1 MARPECLAGSIRPGT
16 PFDHGKKSIV
26 SAATYSRRMTY
37 SVWHRGLGI
46 TLDLTEADLGHP
58 EYPRLL
64 DEIYGNY
71 QPDLLY
77 CLEAHEDEGF
87 ICPGF
92 MAIRKVDGRP
102 HAMHVAKGER
112 PETKA
117 ESDLHKALR
126 EYTAEV
132 ASGEGFRVA
141 RAEGAE
147 GGKRRTD
154 VTVEGADRHR
164 FAYEI
169 QLAAIAGGSVDERT
183 RRAQRGGL
191 TPLWLVNNE
200 NAIPIDRAPWAR
212 LNVQSWRDVTDRAA
226 LPVRGGVKHLHMSRC
241 DWSSPVPCPRQGAGR
256 CGGRHALWEPVR
268 GLYYDDVIRRTAT
281 GELVSL
287 YLPHPAG
294 RRGWHMWVTPL
305 DKEEFLEG
313 RPEPVP
319 GTSIP
324 RRPGGPDVPPAPLP
338 DAGPDGAPGGVRT
351 ELNRA
356 RDDEQPID
364 ASLWHTEPGPSAF
377 SRPFPVGEFVIP
389 GDLVAAR
396 RTFTRALEH
405 SADIAA
411 HLPSGADLAAG
422 RAEITG
428 AQRGRLADAR
438 ERCRRLAEEMHTHP
452 WWETV
457 GDRHAAREALT
468 YAATHDHAF

>member
-1 MARPECLAGSIRPGT
+1 
-16 PFDHGKKSIV
+16 
-26 SAATYSRRMTY
+26 MTY

-64 DEIYGNY
+64 DEIYGDY

-92 MAIRKVDGRP
+92 MTIRKVNGRP

-117 ESDLHKALR
+117 ESDLHKALG
-126 EYTAEV
+126 EYTAKV
-132 ASGEGFRVA
+132 AAGEGFRVTRPGGDRPEKG
-141 RAEGAE
+141 RA
-147 GGKRRTD
+147 D
-154 VTVEGADRHR
+154 VTVEGADSRR
-164 FAYEI
+164 LAYEI
-169 QLAAIAGGSVDERT
+169 QLAAIAGGSVDDRT
-183 RRAQRGGL
+183 RVARRAGL

-226 LPVRGGVKHLHMSRC
+226 LPVRGGIKQLHMSRC
-241 DWSSPVPCPRQGAGR
+241 DWGNPVPCPQQGAGR

-287 YLPHPAG
+287 YLPRPAG
-294 RRGWHMWVTPL
+294 RRGWHMWVTPS

-313 RPEPVP
+313 RPEPDP
-319 GTSIP
+319 GALAA
-324 RRPGGPDVPPAPLP
+324 RPA
-338 DAGPDGAPGGVRT
+338 DAAGRTGRSRPDGTQDGVRS
-351 ELNRA
+351 ELTRA
-356 RDDEQPID
+356 RDDERPIE
-364 ASLWHTEPGPSAF
+364 ASLWHTEPGPSEF
-377 SRPFPVGEFVIP
+377 SRPFVVGEFVIP

-405 SADIAA
+405 AADIAA
-411 HLPSGADLAAG
+411 HLPRGADIAAG

-428 AQRGRLADAR
+428 EQRERLADAR

-452 WWETV
+452 WWEAV
-457 GDRHAAREALT
+457 GDRHAAREALM
-468 YAATHDHAF
+468 YAATHDNLSSWTIRPDVGPLV

>member
-1 MARPECLAGSIRPGT
+1 
-16 PFDHGKKSIV
+16 
-26 SAATYSRRMTY
+26 MTY

-77 CLEAHEDEGF
+77 CLEAHQDEGF
-87 ICPGF
+87 VCPGF
-92 MAIRKVDGRP
+92 MAIRKVSGRP

-126 EYTAEV
+126 DYTAQV
-132 ASGEGFRVA
+132 ASGEGFRVT
-141 RAEGAE
+141 RAEE
-147 GGKRRTD
+147 GESVKRHRD
-154 VTVEGADRHR
+154 VTVEGAGEQRL
-164 FAYEI
+164 AYEI

-183 RRAQRGGL
+183 RSARREGL

-212 LNVQSWRDVTDRAA
+212 VNVQSWRDVTDRAA

-241 DWSSPVPCPRQGAGR
+241 DWGNPVPCPRQGAGR

-268 GLYYDDVIRRTAT
+268 GLYYDDVVRRTAT

-287 YLPHPAG
+287 YLPRPAG
-294 RRGWHMWVTPL
+294 RRGWHMWVTPT

-319 GTSIP
+319 GGAAAGT
-324 RRPGGPDVPPAPLP
+324 GGPDVAATP
-338 DAGPDGAPGGVRT
+338 GPGPRGVGAGVRA
-351 ELNRA
+351 ELTRA
-356 RDDEQPID
+356 RDDERSID

-377 SRPFPVGEFVIP
+377 SRPFTVGEFVIP

-405 SADIAA
+405 CEDVAA
-411 HLPSGADLAAG
+411 HLPRGTDIAAG
-422 RAEITG
+422 RAELTG
-428 AQRGRLADAR
+428 DQRERLADAR

-457 GDRHAAREALT
+457 QDRHAAREALT
-468 YAATHDHAF
+468 YAATHDSVF

>member
-1 MARPECLAGSIRPGT
+1 
-16 PFDHGKKSIV
+16 
-26 SAATYSRRMTY
+26 MTY

-87 ICPGF
+87 VCPGF
-92 MAIRKVDGRP
+92 MAIRKVNGRP

-112 PETKA
+112 PETPA
-117 ESDLHKALR
+117 ESDLHKALG
-126 EYTAEV
+126 EYTAKV
-132 ASGEGFRVA
+132 ATGEGFRVG
-141 RAEGAE
+141 RPE
-147 GGKRRTD
+147 GGDPGKGRVD
-154 VTVEGADRHR
+154 VTVEGADDHR
-164 FAYEI
+164 LAYEI

-183 RRAQRGGL
+183 RLARQAGL

-226 LPVRGGVKHLHMSRC
+226 LPVRGGIKQLHMSRC
-241 DWSSPVPCPRQGAGR
+241 DWSNPVPCPQQGAGR

-287 YLPHPAG
+287 YLPHPAAG
-294 RRGWHMWVTPL
+294 RRGWHMWVTPT

-313 RPEPVP
+313 RPEPLPGVPTRRRANGTEARADVWQAGREGLEP
-319 GTSIP
+319 GT
-324 RRPGGPDVPPAPLP
+324 PA
-338 DAGPDGAPGGVRT
+338 
-351 ELNRA
+351 ELTRA
-356 RDDEQPID
+356 RDDGLPID
-364 ASLWHTEPGPSAF
+364 ASLWHSEPGASEF
-377 SRPFPVGEFVIP
+377 SRPFTVGEFVIP

-405 SADIAA
+405 CADIVSR
-411 HLPSGADLAAG
+411 LPSGAEIAAG

-428 AQRGRLADAR
+428 EQRERLADAR

-457 GDRHAAREALT
+457 GNRPAAREALT
-468 YAATHDHAF
+468 YAATHDTMI

>member
-1 MARPECLAGSIRPGT
+1 
-16 PFDHGKKSIV
+16 
-26 SAATYSRRMTY
+26 MTY

-92 MAIRKVDGRP
+92 MTIRKVNGRP

-117 ESDLHKALR
+117 ESDLHKALG

-132 ASGEGFRVA
+132 ASGEGFRVTRPA
-141 RAEGAE
+141 AGEQ
-147 GGKRRTD
+147 GKGRVD
-154 VTVEGADRHR
+154 VTVEGADSHR
-164 FAYEI
+164 LAYEI
-169 QLAAIAGGSVDERT
+169 QLAAIAGGSVDDRTRMT
-183 RRAQRGGL
+183 RRAGL

-212 LNVQSWRDVTDRAA
+212 LNVQSWRDVSDRAA
-226 LPVRGGVKHLHMSRC
+226 LPVRGGIKQLHMSRC
-241 DWSSPVPCPRQGAGR
+241 DWSNPVPCPQQGAGR

-268 GLYYDDVIRRTAT
+268 GLYYEDVIRRTAT

-287 YLPHPAG
+287 YLPRPSG
-294 RRGWHMWVTPL
+294 RRGWHMWVTPN

-319 GTSIP
+319 GMVVPTARP
-324 RRPGGPDVPPAPLP
+324 ATGAERRGE
-338 DAGPDGAPGGVRT
+338 GAAGGVRA
-351 ELNRA
+351 ELTGA
-356 RDDEQPID
+356 LDDERPID
-364 ASLWHTEPGPSAF
+364 ASLWHTEPGPSEF
-377 SRPFPVGEFVIP
+377 SRPFVVGEFVIP

-405 SADIAA
+405 AADIAA
-411 HLPSGADLAAG
+411 HLPSGADIAAG

-428 AQRGRLADAR
+428 EQRERLADAR

-452 WWETV
+452 WWETI
-457 GDRHAAREALT
+457 GDRHAARDALT
-468 YAATHDHAF
+468 YAATHDSASSWTVRPGVGPVVYGS

>member
-1 MARPECLAGSIRPGT
+1 
-16 PFDHGKKSIV
+16 
-26 SAATYSRRMTY
+26 MTY

-58 EYPRLL
+58 EYPGLL

-102 HAMHVAKGER
+102 HGMHVAKGER

-117 ESDLHKALR
+117 ESDLHKALE
-126 EYTAEV
+126 EYTAQV
-132 ASGEGFRVA
+132 AGGEGFRVT
-141 RAEGAE
+141 RPDDGRR
-147 GGKRRTD
+147 GKRRTD
-154 VTVEGADRHR
+154 VTVEGTDSRR
-164 FAYEI
+164 FGYEI
-169 QLAAIAGGSVDERT
+169 QLSAIAGGSVDERT
-183 RRAQRGGL
+183 RGAREAGL

-226 LPVRGGVKHLHMSRC
+226 LPVRGGIKQLHMSRC
-241 DWSSPVPCPRQGAGR
+241 DWTNPVPCPRQGTSR
-256 CGGRHALWEPVR
+256 CGGRHGLWEPVR

-294 RRGWHMWVTPL
+294 RRGWHMWVTPA

-313 RPEPVP
+313 RPEPLPGVPTQRRGGAADPVRRPLDP
-319 GTSIP
+319 GT
-324 RRPGGPDVPPAPLP
+324 GDGTEADVRA
-338 DAGPDGAPGGVRT
+338 
-351 ELNRA
+351 ELARA
-356 RDDEQPID
+356 RDDERPLD
-364 ASLWHTEPGPSAF
+364 ASLWHTEPPSWEF
-377 SRPFPVGEFVIP
+377 SRPFTVGEFVIP

-396 RTFTRALEH
+396 RTFTRALAH
-405 SADIAA
+405 CQDIAS
-411 HLPSGADLAAG
+411 HLPSGADVAAG

-428 AQRGRLADAR
+428 EQRERLSDAR
-438 ERCRRLAEEMHTHP
+438 ERCRRLAEEMHTHT

-457 GDRHAAREALT
+457 GDRHAAREALVH
-468 YAATHDHAF
+468 AATHDSVS

>member
-1 MARPECLAGSIRPGT
+1 
-16 PFDHGKKSIV
+16 
-26 SAATYSRRMTY
+26 MTY

-77 CLEAHEDEGF
+77 CLEAHEDEGLV
-87 ICPGF
+87 CPGF
-92 MAIRKVDGRP
+92 MAIRKVNGRP

-126 EYTAEV
+126 DYTAEV
-132 ASGEGFRVA
+132 ASGEGFRVT
-141 RAEGAE
+141 RTEEGE
-147 GGKRRTD
+147 HGKRRTD
-154 VTVEGADRHR
+154 VTVEGADEQRL
-164 FAYEI
+164 AYEI

-183 RRAQRGGL
+183 RTARRAGL

-241 DWSSPVPCPRQGAGR
+241 DWGNPVPCPQQGAGR

-287 YLPHPAG
+287 YLPRPAG
-294 RRGWHMWVTPL
+294 RRGWHMWVTPA
-305 DKEEFLEG
+305 DKAEFLGG

-319 GTSIP
+319 GGSTA
-324 RRPGGPDVPPAPLP
+324 PGP
-338 DAGPDGAPGGVRT
+338 GPDGPAAGVRT
-351 ELNRA
+351 ELTRA
-356 RDDEQPID
+356 RDDERPID

-377 SRPFPVGEFVIP
+377 SRPFTVGEFVIP

-405 SADIAA
+405 CEDIAA
-411 HLPSGADLAAG
+411 RLPSGADIAAG
-422 RAEITG
+422 RTEISG
-428 AQRGRLADAR
+428 EQRERLADAR

-468 YAATHDHAF
+468 YAASHDSAFQARDSAF

>member
-1 MARPECLAGSIRPGT
+1 
-16 PFDHGKKSIV
+16 
-26 SAATYSRRMTY
+26 MTY

-92 MAIRKVDGRP
+92 MAIRKVSGRP

-117 ESDLHKALR
+117 ESDLHKALG
-126 EYTAEV
+126 EYTADI
-132 ASGEGFRVA
+132 ASGEGFHVT

-147 GGKRRTD
+147 HGKRRTD
-154 VTVEGADRHR
+154 VTVEGADRYR
-164 FAYEI
+164 LAYEI

-183 RRAQRGGL
+183 RSAHREGL

-226 LPVRGGVKHLHMSRC
+226 LSVRGGVKQLHMSRC
-241 DWSSPVPCPRQGAGR
+241 DWSNPVPCPRQGAGR
-256 CGGRHALWEPVR
+256 CGGRHGLWEPVR
-268 GLYYDDVIRRTAT
+268 GLYYDDVIRRTGA

-287 YLPHPAG
+287 YMPHPAG
-294 RRGWHMWVTPL
+294 RRGWHMWVTPT

-319 GTSIP
+319 GLRTA
-324 RRPGGPDVPPAPLP
+324 PGTGQPLP
-338 DAGPDGAPGGVRT
+338 LPGPAGLRDGDGMGTGVRS
-351 ELNRA
+351 ELTRA
-356 RDDEQPID
+356 LDDGQPID
-364 ASLWHTEPGPSAF
+364 ASLWHTEPGPSEF
-377 SRPFPVGEFVIP
+377 SRPFTVGEFVIP

-405 SADIAA
+405 CADIAS
-411 HLPSGADLAAG
+411 HLPSGADIAEG
-422 RAEITG
+422 RAEISG
-428 AQRGRLADAR
+428 DQRDRLGDAR

-468 YAATHDHAF
+468 HAATHDT

>member
-1 MARPECLAGSIRPGT
+1 
-16 PFDHGKKSIV
+16 
-26 SAATYSRRMTY
+26 MTY

-58 EYPRLL
+58 EYPGLL

-87 ICPGF
+87 VCPGF
-92 MAIRKVDGRP
+92 MAIRKVSGRP

-126 EYTAEV
+126 DYTAGV
-132 ASGEGFRVA
+132 ASNEGFRVT
-141 RAEGAE
+141 RAEDAG

-154 VTVEGADRHR
+154 VTVEGAGEHR
-164 FAYEI
+164 LAYEI

-183 RRAQRGGL
+183 RGARGQGL

-226 LPVRGGVKHLHMSRC
+226 LPVRGGIKHLHMSRC
-241 DWSSPVPCPRQGAGR
+241 DWSNPVPCRRRGAGR

-294 RRGWHMWVTPL
+294 RRGWHMWVTPA

-319 GTSIP
+319 GA
-324 RRPGGPDVPPAPLP
+324 PPQSP
-338 DAGPDGAPGGVRT
+338 PDGAPLLPAPRVEAGSDGSAEGVHS
-351 ELNRA
+351 ELTRA
-356 RDDEQPID
+356 RDDERPID
-364 ASLWHTEPGPSAF
+364 ASLWHTEPGPAAF
-377 SRPFPVGEFVIP
+377 SRPFTVGEFVIP

-411 HLPSGADLAAG
+411 HLPSGADIVEG
-422 RAEITG
+422 RAEIT
-428 AQRGRLADAR
+428 AEQRERLGNAR

-468 YAATHDHAF
+468 YAATHDSAF

>member
-1 MARPECLAGSIRPGT
+1 
-16 PFDHGKKSIV
+16 
-26 SAATYSRRMTY
+26 MTY
-37 SVWHRGLGI
+37 CVWHRGLGI

-77 CLEAHEDEGF
+77 CLEAHEGEGF
-87 ICPGF
+87 VCPGF
-92 MAIRKVDGRP
+92 MAVRKVDGRP
-102 HAMHVAKGER
+102 HAMHVARGER

-126 EYTAEV
+126 EYTVKV
-132 ASGEGFRVA
+132 ASEEGFRVTGA
-141 RAEGAE
+141 ERAER
-147 GGKRRTD
+147 GKHRTD
-154 VTVEGADRHR
+154 VTVESGGSRPL
-164 FAYEI
+164 AYEI

-183 RRAQRGGL
+183 RSAHREGL

-226 LPVRGGVKHLHMSRC
+226 LPVRGGIKQLHMSRC
-241 DWSSPVPCPRQGAGR
+241 DWSNPVPCPRQGAGR

-294 RRGWHMWVTPL
+294 RRGWHMWVTPT
-305 DKEEFLEG
+305 DKDEFLEG
-313 RPEPVP
+313 RPEPLP
-319 GTSIP
+319 GHAEVL
-324 RRPGGPDVPPAPLP
+324 RAGGADPLPAPRTAAWE
-338 DAGPDGAPGGVRT
+338 AGEGMEAGLRG
-351 ELNRA
+351 ELTRA
-356 RDDEQPID
+356 RDDERPID
-364 ASLWHTEPGPSAF
+364 ASLWHTEPGSSEF
-377 SRPFPVGEFVIP
+377 SRPFTVGEFVIP

-405 SADIAA
+405 CADIAA
-411 HLPSGADLAAG
+411 HLPSGVDVAAG
-422 RAEITG
+422 RSEISG
-428 AQRGRLADAR
+428 EQRERLADAR

-468 YAATHDHAF
+468 HAATHDTASWTVRPDIGPAVQGEVV

>member
-1 MARPECLAGSIRPGT
+1 
-16 PFDHGKKSIV
+16 
-26 SAATYSRRMTY
+26 MTY

-58 EYPRLL
+58 EYPGLL

-92 MAIRKVDGRP
+92 MTIRKVNGRP

-126 EYTAEV
+126 EYTAKV
-132 ASGEGFRVA
+132 AAGEGFRVTRPEDA
-141 RAEGAE
+141 DQGKLRA
-147 GGKRRTD
+147 D
-154 VTVEGADRHR
+154 VTVEGVGARR
-164 FAYEI
+164 LGYEI
-169 QLAAIAGGSVDERT
+169 QLSAIAGGSVDERT
-183 RRAQRGGL
+183 RLVRQAGL

-226 LPVRGGVKHLHMSRC
+226 LPVRGGIKHLHMSRC

-256 CGGRHALWEPVR
+256 CGGRHGLWEPVA

-287 YLPHPAG
+287 YMPHPAG
-294 RRGWHMWVTPL
+294 RRGWHMWVTPA

-313 RPEPVP
+313 RPEPLPGVP
-319 GTSIP
+319 SP
-324 RRPGGPDVPPAPLP
+324 RRAGEAVLLPRRGEDGQADV
-338 DAGPDGAPGGVRT
+338 RR
-351 ELNRA
+351 ELTRA
-356 RDDEQPID
+356 RDDELPID
-364 ASLWHTEPGPSAF
+364 ASLWHTEPPSNEF
-377 SRPFPVGEFVIP
+377 SRPFTVGEFVIP

-396 RTFTRALEH
+396 RAFTRALAHCE
-405 SADIAA
+405 DIAIR
-411 HLPSGADLAAG
+411 LPSGADIAAG
-422 RAEITG
+422 RAEITDE
-428 AQRGRLADAR
+428 QRERLAEAR

-457 GDRHAAREALT
+457 ADRHAAREALT
-468 YAATHDHAF
+468 HAATHDSA

>member
-1 MARPECLAGSIRPGT
+1 
-16 PFDHGKKSIV
+16 
-26 SAATYSRRMTY
+26 MTY

-58 EYPRLL
+58 EHPRLL
-64 DEIYGNY
+64 DDIYGNY

-92 MAIRKVDGRP
+92 MTIRKVNGRP

-117 ESDLHKALR
+117 ESDLHKALG
-126 EYTAEV
+126 EYTAEI
-132 ASGEGFRVA
+132 ATGEGFRVSRPEDSA
-141 RAEGAE
+141 
-147 GGKRRTD
+147 GGGRRTD
-154 VTVEGADRHR
+154 VTVESADSHR
-164 FAYEI
+164 LGYEI

-183 RRAQRGGL
+183 RAALRAGV

-226 LPVRGGVKHLHMSRC
+226 LPVRGGVKQLRMSRC
-241 DWSSPVPCPRQGAGR
+241 DWSNPVPCPRQGAGR
-256 CGGRHALWEPVR
+256 CGGRHGLWEPVR

-287 YLPHPAG
+287 YMPHPAG
-294 RRGWHMWVTPL
+294 RRGWHMWVSPR
-305 DKEEFLEG
+305 DKEDFLEG
-313 RPEPVP
+313 RPEPLP
-319 GTSIP
+319 GRP
-324 RRPGGPDVPPAPLP
+324 AARRTGGKDLNSVIRQADWLSG
-338 DAGPDGAPGGVRT
+338 DGDGDGLGAGIRT
-351 ELNRA
+351 DLSRA
-356 RDDEQPID
+356 RDDERPVD
-364 ASLWHTEPGPSAF
+364 ASLWHTEPGPSEF
-377 SRPFPVGEFVIP
+377 SRPFTVGEFVIP

-405 SADIAA
+405 CADIAA
-411 HLPSGADLAAG
+411 RLPSAADVVAG
-422 RAEITG
+422 RAEIT
-428 AQRGRLADAR
+428 AEQRERLADAR

-452 WWETV
+452 WWETAD
-457 GDRHAAREALT
+457 DRHAAREALT
-468 YAATHDHAF
+468 HAATHDHAY

>member
-1 MARPECLAGSIRPGT
+1 
-16 PFDHGKKSIV
+16 
-26 SAATYSRRMTY
+26 MTY

-92 MAIRKVDGRP
+92 MAIRKVSGRP

-117 ESDLHKALR
+117 ESDLHKALG
-126 EYTAEV
+126 EYTADI
-132 ASGEGFRVA
+132 ASGEGFHVT

-147 GGKRRTD
+147 HGKRRTD
-154 VTVEGADRHR
+154 VTVEGADRYR
-164 FAYEI
+164 LAYEI

-183 RRAQRGGL
+183 RSAHREGL

-226 LPVRGGVKHLHMSRC
+226 LSVRGGVKQLHMSRC
-241 DWSSPVPCPRQGAGR
+241 DWSNPVPCPRQGAGR
-256 CGGRHALWEPVR
+256 CGGRHGLWEPVR
-268 GLYYDDVIRRTAT
+268 GLYYDDVIRRTGA

-287 YLPHPAG
+287 YMPHPAG
-294 RRGWHMWVTPL
+294 RRGWHMWVTPT

-319 GTSIP
+319 GLRTA
-324 RRPGGPDVPPAPLP
+324 PGTGQPLP
-338 DAGPDGAPGGVRT
+338 LPGPAGLRDGDGMGTGVRS
-351 ELNRA
+351 EL
-356 RDDEQPID
+356 
-364 ASLWHTEPGPSAF
+364 
-377 SRPFPVGEFVIP
+377 
-389 GDLVAAR
+389 
-396 RTFTRALEH
+396 TRALDDGQPTTPPCGTR
-405 SADIAA
+405 SRGRPNSPVPSRWASSSYPAIWSPRGAPSPARSNTARTSPRTYRAA
-411 HLPSGADLAAG
+411 RTSRRDARRSPATSVIVWGTRGSGAGVWPRRCTPTRGG
-422 RAEITG
+422 RRSVTG
-428 AQRGRLADAR
+428 TRLGR
-438 ERCRRLAEEMHTHP
+438 H
-452 WWETV
+452 
-457 GDRHAAREALT
+457 
-468 YAATHDHAF
+468 

>member
-1 MARPECLAGSIRPGT
+1 
-16 PFDHGKKSIV
+16 
-26 SAATYSRRMTY
+26 MTY

-77 CLEAHEDEGF
+77 CLEAHQDEGF
-87 ICPGF
+87 VCPGF
-92 MAIRKVDGRP
+92 MAIRKVSGRP

-112 PETKA
+112 PETRA
-117 ESDLHKALR
+117 ESDLHKALGD
-126 EYTAEV
+126 YTAKV
-132 ASGEGFRVA
+132 ASGEGFRVT
-141 RAEGAE
+141 RAEE
-147 GGKRRTD
+147 TEHGKQRRD
-154 VTVEGADRHR
+154 VTVEGAGKQRL
-164 FAYEI
+164 AYEI

-183 RRAQRGGL
+183 RNARRDGL

-241 DWSSPVPCPRQGAGR
+241 DWGNPVPCPQQGAGR

-294 RRGWHMWVTPL
+294 RRGWHMWVTPT

-313 RPEPVP
+313 RPEPEP
-319 GTSIP
+319 GGSTAP
-324 RRPGGPDVPPAPLP
+324 GPGGPDVPT
-338 DAGPDGAPGGVRT
+338 APGPGPEGAGVGVRP
-351 ELNRA
+351 ELTRA
-356 RDDEQPID
+356 RDDERPID

-377 SRPFPVGEFVIP
+377 SRPFTVGEFVIP

-405 SADIAA
+405 CEDIAA
-411 HLPSGADLAAG
+411 HLPLGADIAAG
-422 RAEITG
+422 RAELTG
-428 AQRGRLADAR
+428 DQRERLADAR

-457 GDRHAAREALT
+457 EDRHAAREALT
-468 YAATHDHAF
+468 YAATHDSAF

>member
-1 MARPECLAGSIRPGT
+1 
-16 PFDHGKKSIV
+16 
-26 SAATYSRRMTY
+26 MTY

-58 EYPRLL
+58 EYPGLL

-87 ICPGF
+87 VCPGF
-92 MAIRKVDGRP
+92 MAIRKVSGRP

-126 EYTAEV
+126 DYTAEV
-132 ASGEGFRVA
+132 ASDEGFRVTRTEDA
-141 RAEGAE
+141 DS
-147 GGKRRTD
+147 GKGRTD
-154 VTVEGADRHR
+154 VTVEGAGTHR
-164 FAYEI
+164 LAYEI
-169 QLAAIAGGSVDERT
+169 QLAAIAGGSVDDRT
-183 RRAQRGGL
+183 RRARVQGL

-226 LPVRGGVKHLHMSRC
+226 LPVRGGIKHLHMSRC
-241 DWSSPVPCPRQGAGR
+241 DWSNPVPCRSRGAGR

-294 RRGWHMWVTPL
+294 RRGWHMWVTPG

-319 GTSIP
+319 GA
-324 RRPGGPDVPPAPLP
+324 PPES
-338 DAGPDGAPGGVRT
+338 GPDGAQPLPAPRAEAGADGPGDGVHS
-351 ELNRA
+351 ELTRA
-356 RDDEQPID
+356 RDDERPID
-364 ASLWHTEPGPSAF
+364 ASLWHTEPGPAAF
-377 SRPFPVGEFVIP
+377 SRPFTVGEFVIP

-411 HLPSGADLAAG
+411 HLPSGADIVAG
-422 RAEITG
+422 RAEIT
-428 AQRGRLADAR
+428 AEQRERLGDAR

-468 YAATHDHAF
+468 YAATHDSAL

>member
-1 MARPECLAGSIRPGT
+1 
-16 PFDHGKKSIV
+16 
-26 SAATYSRRMTY
+26 MTY

-92 MAIRKVDGRP
+92 LAIRKVNGRP

-126 EYTAEV
+126 EYTVKV
-132 ASGEGFRVA
+132 ASGEGFRVTGT
-141 RAEGAE
+141 EGAE
-147 GGKRRTD
+147 RGKHRTD
-154 VTVEGADRHR
+154 VTVEGGGRR
-164 FAYEI
+164 RLAYEI

-183 RRAQRGGL
+183 RSAFRDGL

-226 LPVRGGVKHLHMSRC
+226 LPVRGGIKQLHMSRC
-241 DWSSPVPCPRQGAGR
+241 DWSNPVPCPQQGAGR

-268 GLYYDDVIRRTAT
+268 GLYYDDVIRRTAA

-294 RRGWHMWVTPL
+294 RRGWHMWVTPT
-305 DKEEFLEG
+305 DKDEFLEG
-313 RPEPVP
+313 RPEPLPGQSAVP
-319 GTSIP
+319 
-324 RRPGGPDVPPAPLP
+324 RPGGVGLVPAPRTGAWE
-338 DAGPDGAPGGVRT
+338 AGDHLEAGLRS
-351 ELNRA
+351 ELTRA
-356 RDDEQPID
+356 RDDERPID
-364 ASLWHTEPGPSAF
+364 ASLWHTEPGSSEF
-377 SRPFPVGEFVIP
+377 SRPFTVGEFVIP

-405 SADIAA
+405 CADIAA
-411 HLPSGADLAAG
+411 RLPSGTDIAAG
-422 RAEITG
+422 RAEIT
-428 AQRGRLADAR
+428 AEQRGRLADAR

-468 YAATHDHAF
+468 HAATHDTASWTFRPGAGPVV